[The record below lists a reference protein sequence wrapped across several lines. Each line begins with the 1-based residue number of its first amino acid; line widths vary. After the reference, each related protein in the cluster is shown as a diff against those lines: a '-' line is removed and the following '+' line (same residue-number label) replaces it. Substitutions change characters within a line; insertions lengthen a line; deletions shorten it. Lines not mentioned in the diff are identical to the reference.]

1 MSRVLQFVVF
11 LAASM
16 EHALPSTQQVVLY
29 QRIKL
34 FELEADKREH
44 VIRH

>member
-16 EHALPSTQQVVLY
+16 EPTFTATRRVVLY
-29 QRIKL
+29 QGIKR
-34 FELEADKREH
+34 FELEADK
-44 VIRH
+44 